1 MKLLNFTAKNFG
13 SYDEITFSFEQ
24 GLVLISGQT
33 GSGKSTFQDIAF
45 WGLFGITAK
54 GGSVDDVRSWT
65 SPNSPTEVKLS
76 VLTSNGI
83 IEVTRVRGRS
93 NENDLFWIGQE
104 SDISTPKRGKDLKE
118 TQALLEKCL
127 GISAETYQTS
137 AYFHEFSPT
146 VHFFYESKKNQ
157 RSLLESIATLD
168 WPIRL
173 ATKIKHKQKAI
184 KLKIQALEK
193 TIEKEK
199 GKLEQLNLT
208 YVDVSNRETSWEQEH
223 KLLLIS
229 LNEKSDLF
237 ENTKQKYLLKI
248 TSELQSWEEQT
259 VNKKQKLNQIL
270 HSHTQIC
277 VKCNQYDEA
286 FLQAE
291 RELFILQ
298 NQKNPA
304 EAKLKQINESTNN
317 FSQLIE
323 NEIAKTTPFKPVL
336 LSIQSDI
343 DKVLNLLMIKVLDL
357 QELQEKQS
365 HLEILLDYTYELRGQ
380 LLINSVK
387 AIESNANQYLSDYF
401 DAELRFTLDIE
412 GSDSIILNIYKNGHE
427 CNFKQLSKGQRG
439 LLNLC
444 FSVAVMKA
452 CQNRSG
458 VYFSQLFFDEALS
471 GFDSEL
477 KVKAFRLFQKLN
489 IDHESIYLIDH
500 STEFK
505 SLFDKQYL
513 VEISSD
519 ISTIVVDE

>member
-13 SYDEITFSFEQ
+13 SYEEISFDFEQ
-24 GLVLISGQT
+24 GLVLISGKA

-45 WGLFGITAK
+45 WGLFGVTAK
-54 GGSVDDVRSWT
+54 GGSVDDIRSWT

-83 IEVTRVRGRS
+83 IEVTRIRGRS
-93 NENDLFWIGQE
+93 NENDLFWTEQKY
-104 SDISTPKRGKDLKE
+104 DTDPPKRGKDLKE

-127 GISAETYQTS
+127 GISSETYQTS

-157 RSLLESIATLD
+157 RNLLEAIATLD

-173 ATKIKHKQKAI
+173 ATGIKYKQKN
-184 KLKIQALEK
+184 LKFEVQELEK
-193 TIEKEK
+193 TIEKQK
-199 GKLEQLNLT
+199 GKLEQLNTSYEDSETRSESYSIDQQAKINKLNELITIQASAERTWQLEKTTRLDVLRIKNDTMTLVCNKCGQLNEDAALT
-208 YVDVSNRETSWEQEH
+208 NREIQLLEHSKNPHAERLKHTQE
-223 KLLLIS
+223 LIES
-229 LNEKSDLF
+229 EGKKTNPFLSQIVSIKSDVDK
-237 ENTKQKYLLKI
+237 T
-248 TSELQSWEEQT
+248 
-259 VNKKQKLNQIL
+259 LN
-270 HSHTQIC
+270 S
-277 VKCNQYDEA
+277 
-286 FLQAE
+286 
-291 RELFILQ
+291 
-298 NQKNPA
+298 
-304 EAKLKQINESTNN
+304 
-317 FSQLIE
+317 
-323 NEIAKTTPFKPVL
+323 
-336 LSIQSDI
+336 
-343 DKVLNLLMIKVLDL
+343 LMLKVLDL
-357 QELQEKQS
+357 QELQKKQS
-365 HLEILLDYTYELRGQ
+365 YLEILLEYTYELRGQ

-387 AIESNANQYLSDYF
+387 SIETAANQYLNDYF
-401 DAELRFTLDIE
+401 DAELRFSLDIE
-412 GSDSIILNIYKNGHE
+412 GSDSITLSIYKNGHD

-444 FSVAVMKA
+444 FSVAIMKA

-458 VYFSQLFFDEALS
+458 VHFSQLFFDEALS

-505 SLFDKQYL
+505 SLFHKQYI

-519 ISTIVVDE
+519 TSTMILDE

>member
-13 SYDEITFSFEQ
+13 SYDEISFNFEQ

-65 SPNSPTEVKLS
+65 NPNSPTEVKVS
-76 VLTSNGI
+76 VMTSNGI
-83 IEVTRVRGRS
+83 LEVTRIRGRS
-93 NENDLFWIGQE
+93 NENDLFWTEQKYDTD
-104 SDISTPKRGKDLKE
+104 SPKRGKDLKE

-173 ATKIKHKQKAI
+173 ATNIKHKQKAL
-184 KLKIQALEK
+184 KLEIQAVEK
-193 TIEKEK
+193 TIEKGK
-199 GKLEQLNLT
+199 GKLEQLNT
-208 YVDVSNRETSWEQEH
+208 SYADSEARSQSYSNDQQVKIQQLKKSEVVRQLDESDWNLETLSQLKDLRAH
-223 KLLLIS
+223 SDRFDLICK
-229 LNEKSDLF
+229 ECG
-237 ENTKQKYLLKI
+237 Q
-248 TSELQSWEEQT
+248 
-259 VNKKQKLNQIL
+259 VNKETQSINKQIHLL
-270 HSHTQIC
+270 EHS
-277 VKCNQYDEA
+277 
-286 FLQAE
+286 
-291 RELFILQ
+291 
-298 NQKNPA
+298 KNPHTDR
-304 EAKLKQINESTNN
+304 LKHIQEQIQSEKDKTNP
-317 FSQLIE
+317 FESQLVSLK
-323 NEIAKTTPFKPVL
+323 N
-336 LSIQSDI
+336 DI
-343 DKVLNLLMIKVLDL
+343 DKVLNSLIMKVLDL
-357 QELQEKQS
+357 QELQKKQS
-365 HLEILLDYTYELRGQ
+365 YLEILLEYTYELRGQ

-387 AIESNANQYLSDYF
+387 SIESNANQYLNDYF

-412 GSDSIILNIYKNGHE
+412 GSDSITLNIYKNGHE

-458 VYFSQLFFDEALS
+458 IHHSQLFFDEALS
-471 GFDSEL
+471 GFDVEL
-477 KVKAFRLFQKLN
+477 KVKAFRLFQHLN
-489 IDHESIYLIDH
+489 LDHESIYLIDH

-505 SLFDKQYL
+505 SLFDKQYK

-519 ISTIVVDE
+519 ISRMTSDE